1 MVNIPPIYLWWFG
14 GLFIVVLPSDELWW
28 TMYRNDISHYHM
40 WTLFAWLQL
49 TVSIYIYIYPN
60 RGEWGEGCAQS
71 AKCKSMYLS
80 MLICHH
86 KGRRMSAAECC
97 PSKCRATAVSQV
109 SCRASLGRVVE
120 AFFNLTEESLLP
132 HRQKKHGS
140 QINRQLQ
147 HPALVVRMLISA
159 NVPQKILDTCNY
171 SCPQRGGL
179 HSRRALNFFPNE
191 DFSWWHLQ
199 ITRWAESK
207 SLCGWHGDET
217 RCYWIGFVGVLGMS
231 THGG

>member
-1 MVNIPPIYLWWFG
+1 
-14 GLFIVVLPSDELWW
+14 
-28 TMYRNDISHYHM
+28 
-40 WTLFAWLQL
+40 
-49 TVSIYIYIYPN
+49 
-60 RGEWGEGCAQS
+60 
-71 AKCKSMYLS
+71 

-159 NVPQKILDTCNY
+159 NVPHKNLDTCNY
-171 SCPQRGGL
+171 SCPQRGVAPPNNTLSRIQVAVWLAWRWNPLLLDRIRRRPWHVHPWGL
-179 HSRRALNFFPNE
+179 TCCSALPPLRINCNAMISRNFSACHMSYCRRMSSS
-191 DFSWWHLQ
+191 SWCLELHGLLCPVPLPWM
-199 ITRWAESK
+199 
-207 SLCGWHGDET
+207 SLLT
-217 RCYWIGFVGVLGMS
+217 SIRCTNMPLRFVCLW
-231 THGG
+231 